1 MYSRF
6 VYVVDIINI
15 SFTCRNLSYRFKVNL
30 RQCLLQINGYKEL
43 FEAVEEL
50 RKQVFDSENEEHEN
64 MLLKVI
70 YLIFLIILRGLSF
83 RGSQFC
89 LFSVSCGIC

>member
-6 VYVVDIINI
+6 VYVEDIINM

-30 RQCLLQINGYKEL
+30 RQCLLLINGYNEL

-64 MLLKVI
+64 MLLQVS
-70 YLIFLIILRGLSF
+70 FLIILR
-83 RGSQFC
+83 
-89 LFSVSCGIC
+89 